1 MNSFLFPEVQV
12 KALFLDYD
20 GTLAPLNVPRSQ
32 SVVSPRRISVLNRIS
47 HLIPIGVI
55 STKDLEFLVKRTAFA
70 HAWSGLGGLETKI
83 GHIITRTY
91 SEKQVFEL
99 TKALRYAKCSCTD
112 IDGFII
118 EEKHDS
124 EGTVV
129 GFSLDW
135 RQAENQKEARIQ
147 ASHIRSY
154 CESLAAATISY
165 DQQPFFDVFLCPIDK
180 GKALLEMKQKLG
192 LIDGIL
198 YLGDSAV
205 DNPAFHVAD
214 ITIGV
219 ISDGARNNLI
229 CKYFVNFEDLPAFL
243 EDLLKHNFRFSASL
257 SKISPK
263 H

>member
-32 SVVSPRRISVLNRIS
+32 SAVSPSKLSVLNRIS
-47 HLIPIGVI
+47 RLIPIAVI
-55 STKDLEFLVKRTAFA
+55 STKDLEFLVKRTTFA
-70 HAWSGLGGLETKI
+70 YAWSGLGGLETKI
-83 GHIITRTY
+83 GDVITRTY

-99 TKALRYAKCSCTD
+99 TKALCYARCSCAD
-112 IDGFII
+112 VDGIII

-129 GFSLDW
+129 GFSFDW
-135 RQAENQKEARIQ
+135 RQAENQREARIQ
-147 ASHIRSY
+147 ASHVRSN
-154 CESLAAATISY
+154 CESLALATIRC

-180 GKALLEMKQKLG
+180 GKALLEIKQKLG

-198 YLGDSAV
+198 YLGDSTV
-205 DNPAFHVAD
+205 DNSAFQVAD
-214 ITIGV
+214 IAIGV

-229 CKYFVNFEDLPAFL
+229 CKYFVDFEDLPAFL
-243 EDLLKHNFRFSASL
+243 EDLFKHNFRFNAGL
-257 SKISPK
+257 SKISLK